1 MRKSEKCYMIIDKN
15 NKHLYGAFNLTKEGK
30 AKAEAYL
37 SKINQNKNLKIII
50 K

>member
-1 MRKSEKCYMIIDKN
+1 MIIDKN